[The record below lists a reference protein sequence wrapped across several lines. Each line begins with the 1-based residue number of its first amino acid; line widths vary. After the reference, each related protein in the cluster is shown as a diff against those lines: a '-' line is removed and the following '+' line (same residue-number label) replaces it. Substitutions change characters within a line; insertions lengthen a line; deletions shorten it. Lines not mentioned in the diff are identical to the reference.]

1 MPRRFLC
8 DSLSGDRTAAVERL
22 KQSPWLINHPWEW
35 ETTVV
40 DGDRWLSPGDSAL
53 MAAIRSRNLALV
65 RDLLKSGADVNMR
78 NANGDD
84 ALRLCCWR
92 GLAQE
97 VAMLLDAGAD
107 PHHVNKGWSCLG
119 IAARKDFFPVCLI
132 LIAHGADLMAT
143 MYDGRNALELY
154 GCMAPA
160 TLSELALAERTKS
173 LRNAFAEGPHPS
185 QVKRRRDAQVA
196 KILSQTTEAASPSSE
211 SDIMSASLS
220 EIAKMLKEVR
230 IGV

>member
-1 MPRRFLC
+1 MPRRFLT
-8 DSLSGDRTAAVERL
+8 DSLSGDRAAAVERL

-40 DGDRWLSPGDSAL
+40 DGDRWLSPGDNAL
-53 MAAIRSRNLALV
+53 MAAIRSRNFGLV
-65 RDLLKSGADVNMR
+65 CDLLKSGADVNMQ

-97 VAMLLDAGAD
+97 VAMLLDAGAS
-107 PHHVNKGWSCLG
+107 PHIVNKGWTCLG

-132 LIAHGADLMAT
+132 LLAHGADLMAT
-143 MYDGRNALELY
+143 MYDGRNATELY

-160 TLSELALAERTKS
+160 SLSEAALAERIKA
-173 LRNAFAEGPHPS
+173 LRKAFAEGPHPS
-185 QVKRRRDAQVA
+185 QVERRKELQVA

-211 SDIMSASLS
+211 RDIMSASLT
-220 EIAKMLKEVR
+220 EIARMLKEVK